1 MGINDPGSHTEF
13 HLLKNQSIIRISPN
27 TDACGYILFIPVVR
41 NYPICEATHK
51 ISLDFYCYKTGT
63 ECVDSEKS
71 VTKQPALE
79 SWFND

>member
-1 MGINDPGSHTEF
+1 MGINDPGSYTEF

-51 ISLDFYCYKTGT
+51 ISLDFIAIKLGQN
-63 ECVDSEKS
+63 VSSKRK
-71 VTKQPALE
+71 V
-79 SWFND
+79 

>member
-51 ISLDFYCYKTGT
+51 ISFDFIAIKLGQN
-63 ECVDSEKS
+63 VSSKRK
-71 VTKQPALE
+71 V
-79 SWFND
+79 